1 MNLCQACGTERI
13 DDILLRPA
21 CARHAARW
29 LVRAGVLDQFRV
41 AAEIATEDIGGY
53 KAFPEAEE

>member
-1 MNLCQACGTERI
+1 M

-21 CARHAARW
+21 CVRHAARW

-41 AAEIATEDIGGY
+41 AIKIATENIRGY
-53 KAFPEAEE
+53 KAFPEAEK